1 MAHRH
6 SHKAPVSFCD
16 VAAYFSEEEW
26 KLLHSWQ
33 EELYKNVMKEIHQVL
48 FSLGPA
54 IATAVFSLR
63 ATEKEDVF
71 PADEQLSVRKPA
83 PENSPKRPS
92 LNANNFSTL
101 VDNSIAHVTDY
112 MCAEMDEK
120 PCRPSSVVS
129 FLIKEEDDSYVV
141 EKKPAEQRNDVFK
154 QGGNPVVKSMFPKSF
169 PTKEEIQPQDE
180 LTNQEIAPGYGSS
193 TKREN
198 KFPAACAEKT
208 ELRHLS
214 RKAKI
219 KRTQPRRQ
227 LWLDLEQEK
236 TVQPE
241 SRFSSPVYSN
251 ANLEIQRNER
261 SDDYNKCENNLRI
274 ENVVTCQLNT
284 QTERSWQP
292 HEYYEA
298 EKTLSAKHH
307 LRNEHTHPTEK
318 HHNSNEGDKSF
329 SLMGCQVEQ
338 RNVQMGDRQ
347 YQCTECDK
355 SFKHK
360 ESLIEHQRTHTGQRP
375 YHCTDCGKS
384 FIRKRTLIAHRR
396 IHTGE
401 RPYQCTGCG
410 KSFSLKHNL
419 NTHRKTC
426 RHYL

>member
-16 VAAYFSEEEW
+16 VAAYFSEEER
-26 KLLHSWQ
+26 KLLRLWQ

-63 ATEKEDVF
+63 TTEKEDVF
-71 PADEQLSVRKPA
+71 PVDEPLSLRKPA
-83 PENSPKRPS
+83 PES
-92 LNANNFSTL
+92 ST
-101 VDNSIAHVTDY
+101 I
-112 MCAEMDEK
+112 
-120 PCRPSSVVS
+120 VS
-129 FLIKEEDDSYVV
+129 FLIKEEDDSYVMD
-141 EKKPAEQRNDVFK
+141 KKHAEQRNDIFK
-154 QGGNPVVKSMFPKSF
+154 QGGNPVVKSMFPTTF
-169 PTKEEIQPQDE
+169 PTKQEIQPQEE
-180 LTNQEIAPGYGSS
+180 LTHQEIAPDYGSS

-198 KFPAACAEKT
+198 KFPEVCAEKT

-214 RKAKI
+214 RKAKV

-236 TVQPE
+236 TE
-241 SRFSSPVYSN
+241 SRFSSPVYSD
-251 ANLEIQRNER
+251 ANLEIQQNER

-274 ENVVTCQLNT
+274 ENVVTCEPNT

-292 HEYYEA
+292 HDYYEA
-298 EKTLSAKHH
+298 EKTLSVKHH

-318 HHNSNEGDKSF
+318 HYNSNEGDRSF

-338 RNVQMGDRQ
+338 RHVQMGERQ